1 MISKPQAL
9 KIARVVA
16 GLCVSAGLIYF
27 VYSKNSP
34 FVVTVVIGL
43 AVVSFS
49 IFSKRPATLLRNP
62 YITAIAS
69 VGSRKPLRDLA
80 RAVVCFAAMM
90 AFTIGMAIG
99 VKHKVIP
106 DNNLIAGNLVC
117 ADDRRSCCSSGVSL
131 SRSDS
136 YYVRTAPRL
145 IVERKV

>member
-27 VYSKNSP
+27 VYRKNSP

-49 IFSKRPATLLRNP
+49 IFSKRPAALLKSP
-62 YITAIAS
+62 YITAIAN

-106 DNNLIAGNLVC
+106 DNNLIAGTWFVLMIGGAV
-117 ADDRRSCCSSGVSL
+117 AAVVFLFRALIPIMYGPRR
-131 SRSDS
+131 D
-136 YYVRTAPRL
+136 
-145 IVERKV
+145 